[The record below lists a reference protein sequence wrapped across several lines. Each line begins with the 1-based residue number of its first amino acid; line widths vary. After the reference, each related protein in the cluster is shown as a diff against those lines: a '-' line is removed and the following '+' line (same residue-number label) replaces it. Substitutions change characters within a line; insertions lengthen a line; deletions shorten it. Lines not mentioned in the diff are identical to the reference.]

1 MLIGAIGVYYFSIFL
16 FLFSSLCNASI
27 GDQILKE
34 YQSKFYTLPITRQE
48 HFSMRMYALTG
59 NEEYLNPI
67 INYIYILSNRYKYCG
82 QKCKGLSHCGEN
94 NVNWKKK
101 LTPKQKQFLTE
112 VGLKGLIKQQTSKDP
127 TSIEV
132 KLYRELKNLGLL
144 FETQKLINGKFIVDA
159 YIPSLNLVIEADG
172 DYWHSLDKVMK
183 KDKAEN
189 AYLTKCGFKLL
200 RFAEHEIN
208 DGSFKERLVN

>member
-1 MLIGAIGVYYFSIFL
+1 MARFFKGQVPWNKGIKLSSEQLSTMNMDGLLLGRGWNRGTNGLTTAWNKGTRMIKICL
-16 FLFSSLCNASI
+16 FCK
-27 GDQILKE
+27 KE
-34 YQSKFYTLPITRQE
+34 FK
-48 HFSMRMYALTG
+48 A
-59 NEEYLNPI
+59 
-67 INYIYILSNRYKYCG
+67 LSNRYKYCG